1 MQKIHE
7 NQLLLETVKSF
18 MEKEIYPHEEQVD
31 KAGVIP
37 EELGRHIE
45 KKSIELGLYAANL
58 PENVGGGGLDYHAMA
73 LLEREYGKTSHALHS
88 WIVELMALAVV
99 DCNALGSSPRDAF
112 EKPVRWSRT

>member
-1 MQKIHE
+1 MQKSHE

-45 KKSIELGLYAANL
+45 KNL
-58 PENVGGGGLDYHAMA
+58 LNSVFMQQTYLKM
-73 LLEREYGKTSHALHS
+73 LE
-88 WIVELMALAVV
+88 VV
-99 DCNALGSSPRDAF
+99 
-112 EKPVRWSRT
+112 V